1 MSRRINWSVD
11 SIRSTVIRDILLPT
25 PAIQVHGMRTMDM
38 QNRLAPFS
46 PDRLRALWS
55 GGCSAVFSTLCV
67 SRLNV
72 LPEVG

>member
-46 PDRLRALWS
+46 PDRLRAL
-55 GGCSAVFSTLCV
+55 
-67 SRLNV
+67 
-72 LPEVG
+72 